1 MSVEIKQGRLFYDV
15 LMTDKHE
22 VHEYRVN
29 RVDDMPTTVECFELI
44 AEAAGPFDDKNGRS
58 TFRTRFMF
66 DELVENLIGTSTV
79 VESPDR
85 LTRIIIVWGL
95 ESR

>member
-15 LMTDKHE
+15 LMTDQHE
-22 VHEYRVN
+22 VHEYRVK

-44 AEAAGPFDDKNGRS
+44 AEAAGEFDDKNG
-58 TFRTRFMF
+58 F

-85 LTRIIIVWGL
+85 LTRMIIIWGFG
-95 ESR
+95 SR